1 MGNPRV
7 GTSGVAN
14 GCVGRSPAGVAA
26 IPATSASVL
35 GPAAPALLST
45 RKRCTDELR
54 VIFIIGELG
63 GLVLYAI

>member
-1 MGNPRV
+1 MGNSRE
-7 GTSGVAN
+7 GTPGVAN
-14 GCVGRSPAGVAA
+14 GCEGRSPARVTA
-26 IPATSASVL
+26 IPAPSASVL